1 MIVLDASAALA
12 WAYSDETGW
21 PDQVMEAVGVGSAV
35 VPCHWILEVTNSL
48 LIGER
53 RGRIDAEQHSEILAR
68 VKVLPI
74 QTDPLAAAVGWQFIP
89 ALAKRHRLTT
99 YDAAYLELALRLGT
113 PLATLDQ
120 DLARAARKAGVPL
133 FA

>member
-1 MIVLDASAALA
+1 MIVLDASAVLA

-21 PDQVMEAVGVGSAV
+21 PDQVMEAVGAESAF

-48 LIGER
+48 LTGER
-53 RGRIDAEQHSEILAR
+53 RGRIDADQHREILAR
-68 VKVLPI
+68 VRILPI
-74 QTDPLAAAVGWQFIP
+74 QADPFIAEIGWQIIP
-89 ALAKRHRLTT
+89 AFAKRHRLTT
-99 YDAAYLELALRLGT
+99 YDAAYLELAIRLEA

-120 DLARAARKAGVPL
+120 DLARAARKAGVTL